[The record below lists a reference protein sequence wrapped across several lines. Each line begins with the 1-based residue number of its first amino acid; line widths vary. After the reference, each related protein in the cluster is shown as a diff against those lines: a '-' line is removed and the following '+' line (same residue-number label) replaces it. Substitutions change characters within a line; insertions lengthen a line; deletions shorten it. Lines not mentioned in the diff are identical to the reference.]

1 MIHLALL
8 TAALITSF
16 ISGVLSMA
24 GGMILMGVFSFL
36 LTVPAAM
43 TLHGITQAFSNG
55 SRIWFYRHHIRGKI
69 LIPYM
74 LGALIVLSF
83 FSITAF
89 IPSVS
94 LVFIIIGVFPFLV
107 QILPESMNL
116 DIQQPK
122 MAFLSGLT
130 VTLTQMLAGASGPVL
145 DIFYLQSDL
154 TKQEILGTKALTQT
168 FGHITK
174 LIYYGSLMGFAGNT
188 LPHDLIISV
197 IIAALVGNFLGSL
210 VVKGIS
216 DEQFKTVGRYTIMVI
231 GTIYI
236 AKGVLELRA

>member
-1 MIHLALL
+1 MIHLALF

-36 LTVPAAM
+36 LSVPAAM

-55 SRIWFYRHHIRGKI
+55 SRVWFYRRHIRGKI

-74 LGALIVLSF
+74 LGAFIVLGL
-83 FSITAF
+83 FSITSF
-89 IPSVS
+89 IPSAG
-94 LVFIIIGVFPFLV
+94 LVFIVIGLFPFLA
-107 QILPESMNL
+107 QALPESINL

-168 FGHITK
+168 FGHIAK
-174 LIYYGSLMGFAGNT
+174 LIYYGWLLVFAGNN
-188 LPHDLIISV
+188 LPNELIISV
-197 IIAALVGNFLGSL
+197 VLAALVGNFLGSL
-210 VVKGIS
+210 VVKRIS

-236 AKGVLELRA
+236 AKGVLELLA